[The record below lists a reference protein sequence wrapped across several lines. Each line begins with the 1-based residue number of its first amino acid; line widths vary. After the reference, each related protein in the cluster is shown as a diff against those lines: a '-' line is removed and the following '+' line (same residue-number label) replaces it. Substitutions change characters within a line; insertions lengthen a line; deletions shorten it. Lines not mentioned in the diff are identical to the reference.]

1 MAGAAGRFLAFEG
14 PDGAGKS
21 LQAARLAERLRT
33 DGRSVLLT
41 REPGGTHLGEQVRA
55 ILLDPGPTA
64 RSGESDALL
73 FHAAR
78 AQVIREVVRPAL
90 ARGETVI
97 TDRFTWSTRAY
108 QGYGS
113 GIAVELLA
121 GLEALSIGPTWPEIV
136 VLVDVPVAVGLAR
149 RARGAQEDRNRFE
162 DETRHDRA
170 FHERVRA
177 GYLAMAAADPGRWI
191 VVDGD
196 RDPEAVAAEIVAR
209 VLPRLG

>member
-1 MAGAAGRFLAFEG
+1 MCSSDLGTGRFIAFEG

-21 LQAARLAERLRT
+21 VQAVRLADALRAG
-33 DGRSVLLT
+33 GRTVRLT
-41 REPGGTHLGEQVRA
+41 REPGGTHLGERIRD

-64 RSGESDALL
+64 RCGEADAFL

-78 AQVIREVVRPAL
+78 AQSIREVVRPAL
-90 ARGETVI
+90 ACGEVVI
-97 TDRFTWSTRAY
+97 SDRFTYSTRAY

-113 GIAVELLA
+113 GVPLPVLE
-121 GLEALSIGPTWPEIV
+121 GLEALSIDGTWPDLV

-149 RARGAQEDRNRFE
+149 RGRGAKEEQTRFE

-177 GYLAMAAADPGRWI
+177 GYLAMAAADQIGRAH
-191 VVDGD
+191 V
-196 RDPEAVAAEIVAR
+196 
-209 VLPRLG
+209 

>member
-1 MAGAAGRFLAFEG
+1 MEPAARFLAFEG

-21 LQAARLAERLRT
+21 LQAARLAATLRAAGH
-33 DGRSVLLT
+33 DVVLT

-55 ILLDPGPTA
+55 VLLDPGPTP
-64 RSGESDALL
+64 RCGEADAFL

-90 ARGETVI
+90 ARGAIVI
-97 TDRFTWSTRAY
+97 SDRFAYSTRAY

-113 GIAVELLA
+113 GVPLAQLA
-121 GLEALSIGPTWPEIV
+121 GLEALSIGGTWPGTV

-149 RARGAQEDRNRFE
+149 RERGAKEELTRFE

-170 FHERVRA
+170 FHARVRD
-177 GYLAMAAADPGRWI
+177 GYREMAAADPARWI

-196 RDPEAVAAEIVAR
+196 REPDAIAAEIAAR